1 MVASAFWNSTAQE
14 IDLCGT
20 IDSNETLSPNYSRVY
35 VINSCTVDVPSGVTL
50 TIEPGTVIK
59 GDGGSGGCEVEN
71 ICTLS
76 VEGSLDAVGTPTEPI
91 VFTSIND
98 NSVGGDT
105 GTGSPA
111 AGNWSG
117 IAVSESGSIDLED
130 TDVSYASTGV
140 DADTT
145 GPAVFKSDEFA
156 SSVYEAVLIAAAATP
171 VVEHDSSTGLAQ
183 DQTPA
188 FVVDSSSL
196 DLDDI
201 GGNSV
206 TGSGVQAVGLSG
218 TVATSSTLTDQ
229 PGAAWDIGGFSSS
242 DGRLD
247 IPSGV
252 TMTIAAGT
260 VIKGDGGSGG
270 CEVENIC
277 TLSVEGSLDAV
288 GTPTEP
294 IVFTSIN
301 DNSVGGDTGTGSPAA
316 GNWSGI
322 AVSESGSIDLE
333 DTDVSYASTGVD
345 ADTTGPAVFKSDE
358 FASSVYEAVLIAAA
372 ATPVV
377 EHDSSTGLAQD
388 QTPAFVV
395 DSSSLDLDDIGGN
408 SVTGSGVQAVG
419 LSGTVATRL
428 NADRPAGRS
437 MGYRRLLFV

>member
-1 MVASAFWNSTAQE
+1 M
-14 IDLCGT
+14 T
-20 IDSNETLSPNYSRVY
+20 IAA
-35 VINSCTVDVPSGVTL
+35 
-50 TIEPGTVIK
+50 GTVIK

-322 AVSESGSIDLE
+322 AIPSANDNVRVSDAVFE
-333 DTDVSYASTGVD
+333 YASTALAVGELDSLDVSSTEFSHD
-345 ADTTGPAVFKSDE
+345 SAAFTVGSTPAVSLLLGQLDCAPPYTSFVTGNNDWFGTSGIPGASVDFGSIGSLTVPSGLSNVWSAMTALMPLTVSVSDN
-358 FASSVYEAVLIAAA
+358 SIPWTTYECPEDFEIPIPI
-372 ATPVV
+372 TPIIV
-377 EHDSSTGLAQD
+377 GLA
-388 QTPAFVV
+388 
-395 DSSSLDLDDIGGN
+395 
-408 SVTGSGVQAVG
+408 SGAPFPDYQEQPN
-419 LSGTVATRL
+419 TT
-428 NADRPAGRS
+428 
-437 MGYRRLLFV
+437 